1 MWQSSYWPPPPPR
14 VTDDEI
20 ISCSPPFFITNVDQA
35 QIKKEDDVDL
45 EDGGSLT
52 SYIHETKKKTVQRKF
67 IPVK

>member
-1 MWQSSYWPPPPPR
+1 MTRSSR
-14 VTDDEI
+14 ARLL
-20 ISCSPPFFITNVDQA
+20 FITNVDQA